1 MPFPLHALQIHASK
15 HRYPLKSVF
24 ELHYSSFCFPIQ
36 CQVGYVY
43 SSSLQFTYTRCRI
56 AKVYEVAHL
65 LVETVTGFFS
75 FLFLFF
81 FLVLMNDK
89 IPSAEHLYLTIL

>member
-1 MPFPLHALQIHASK
+1 MPFPLHASK

-75 FLFLFF
+75 FLFLFIF

-89 IPSAEHLYLTIL
+89 IPTAEHLYLTIL